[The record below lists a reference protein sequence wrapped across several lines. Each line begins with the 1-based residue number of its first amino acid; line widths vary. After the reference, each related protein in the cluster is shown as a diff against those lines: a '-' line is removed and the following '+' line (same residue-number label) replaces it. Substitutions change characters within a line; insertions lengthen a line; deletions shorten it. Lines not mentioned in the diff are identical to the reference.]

1 MTADSASCLAP
12 SATACADSQA
22 SSPADQH
29 WMQRALAL
37 AQSVL
42 TTTTPNPRVGC
53 VIVRDGQLL
62 GAGAT
67 QPPGGPHA
75 EIMALRDAAQRAAT
89 LAGASVYVTLEPC
102 SHHGRTPPCV
112 EALIAARPSRV
123 VVALAD
129 PNPQVNGRG
138 LRALAAAGITVETGV
153 CMTEALALN
162 PGFVARMTRG
172 TPWLWLK
179 LAASLDGRSAL
190 PNGVSQW
197 ITGQPA
203 RADGHHWRA
212 RSCLVLTGIGTVR
225 ADDPQLTVR
234 HVATP
239 RAPRRAV
246 VDGNFEIS
254 ESARLLAATD
264 GALPSEPPLVFTT
277 QAALNRQHAKARRLS
292 TRGVQLVTLPATVP
306 GRVNLPALLQWL
318 GAHDIN
324 EVHVEAG
331 AGLSGALLAADC
343 VDELLIYQ
351 APILLGQGAGLV
363 DMAPFARLSDAPRF
377 HFFDIAPIGSDLR
390 LRARRAER
398 WDALASACRMI
409 VRR

>member
-1 MTADSASCLAP
+1 MTVFSDEY
-12 SATACADSQA
+12 
-22 SSPADQH
+22 

-37 AQSVL
+37 AEGVL

-53 VIVRDGQLL
+53 VIVRDGQVI
-62 GAGAT
+62 GEGAT

-75 EIMALRDAAQRAAT
+75 EIMALRDAAQRGASV
-89 LAGASVYVTLEPC
+89 AGATVYVTLEPC

-112 EALIAARPSRV
+112 DALIAAQPARV
-123 VVALAD
+123 VIAMAD

-138 LRALAAAGITVETGV
+138 LRALAAAGIDVHTGV
-153 CMTEALALN
+153 CIEDALVLN

-197 ITGQPA
+197 ITSDAA

-234 HVATP
+234 HIATARP
-239 RAPRRAV
+239 PRRAV
-246 VDGNFEIS
+246 VDGEFAITET
-254 ESARLLAATD
+254 ARLFAGEGEAI
-264 GALPSEPPLVFTT
+264 VFTT
-277 QAALNRQHAKARRLS
+277 RNALDQQPAKAQRL
-292 TRGVQLVTLPATVP
+292 TARDVRIVALPETSP
-306 GRVNLPALLQWL
+306 GRVDLPALMQWL
-318 GAHDIN
+318 GMHDVN

-343 VDELLIYQ
+343 VDELLVYQ
-351 APILLGQGAGLV
+351 APMLLGEGAGLV
-363 DMAPFARLSDAPRF
+363 NVAALTNLNDAWRFAFCDVKQ
-377 HFFDIAPIGSDLR
+377 IGPDVR
-390 LRARRAER
+390 LRARRSER
-398 WDALASACRMI
+398 WDALARACRTI
-409 VRR
+409 E